1 MNLVFYS
8 GKPGKAQKS
17 MFLNSN
23 VALSTMDLHGIGTEQ
38 SPLQTKNDFAHRKL
52 YLFANQRWQF
62 RKKNYLWAHES
73 QDQEILQNHHSYCKT
88 MTLRGLG

>member
-62 RKKNYLWAHES
+62 RKKKLS
-73 QDQEILQNHHSYCKT
+73 MGS
-88 MTLRGLG
+88 

>member
-1 MNLVFYS
+1 MNLVFFS

-62 RKKNYLWAHES
+62 MKKKNIYGLMNHETRRFF
-73 QDQEILQNHHSYCKT
+73 KT
-88 MTLRGLG
+88 ITLTAKL